1 MQVTEQP
8 HPLLQRS
15 PPSNRAGEDRSNRA
29 HEEVAVV
36 GGAAPH
42 GPPQVSQEGHA
53 GRAGERG
60 TLWAGGEGE

>member
-15 PPSNRAGEDRSNRA
+15 PPSNRAGEYRSNRP

-36 GGAAPH
+36 GGAAPR
-42 GPPQVSQEGHA
+42 GRPQVSQEGHV
-53 GRAGERG
+53 GRAGEHG
-60 TLWAGGEGE
+60 TLWAGGEGK